1 MAGCSP
7 EAMLELLLVIA
18 KLLNLMF
25 FSKIFLEIR
34 MFHRYALRIQYH
46 AAVGWQ
52 HTGPPQNNPSG
63 HTPLQSA
70 EPLQPAGCAREPIG
84 MGWCS
89 GAEGMLEDF
98 T

>member
-34 MFHRYALRIQYH
+34 IFHRYALRIQYKG
-46 AAVGWQ
+46 AVG
-52 HTGPPQNNPSG
+52 
-63 HTPLQSA
+63 
-70 EPLQPAGCAREPIG
+70 
-84 MGWCS
+84 
-89 GAEGMLEDF
+89 
-98 T
+98 